1 MVSHTRVKTPTAA
14 ATFLIS
20 HLKEVLD
27 ALNDAQQRIANISVG
42 KISNLKSQLST
53 LQSALPRLF
62 TVVKTRQEARIDA
75 LSGRLL
81 SSIQQ
86 KIVGSRARIDS
97 CEQRI
102 PMLLERRLT
111 AERHRLQLIEEQA
124 KSLDPA
130 LLLRRGYSI
139 TLKDGKALRDPQLLR
154 PGDEIET
161 RLEKGTVKSIIKS
174 V

>member
-1 MVSHTRVKTPTAA
+1 
-14 ATFLIS
+14 
-20 HLKEVLD
+20 VLD

-42 KISNLKSQLST
+42 KISNLKSQLTT